1 MRVFI
6 DTNVILDVLCDREGL
21 ADASSL
27 VLKNC
32 ELHRIEGYVSALS
45 FPNIA
50 YILRKELTPEKTGE
64 LVNYLSL
71 ILQVA
76 DLKAADV
83 KAAAALPFR
92 DYEDALQSVCASR
105 VRAQYIVTRNIRD
118 FNASKVPAIKP
129 EELLERL

>member
-118 FNASKVPAIKP
+118 FKNSKIPAIKP
-129 EELLERL
+129 GELLERL